1 MDFKTRLKEL
11 REINGLTQKDLA
23 NELNYLL
30 NTNKI
35 YPQTISYWENGREP
49 NLQTVVQLANYFNVP
64 TDYLLGN
71 TDKLDFNE
79 ISYDETFKTI
89 LNKKKLD
96 KLLVNLPNNLKSSFF
111 DMFTTHIY
119 ALELGELINE
129 NKELT
134 DYHLDYIYLLNQ
146 FDKLFINYQ
155 NKILASL
162 ISTESTN
169 RNENIKLSKTLNYNN
184 CKEINSIS
192 INTIKSFTTLLDELN
207 RFLFKSLETKDYKS
221 IYKDSILSNY
231 KNND

>member
-111 DMFTTHIY
+111 DMFNTHIY